1 MTPSTLPAIQPGATT
16 GNAGSTAASSTNT
29 NNAAQNRFLTLLVA
43 QMQAQDPLNPMDNA
57 QMTTQLAQISTVDGV
72 EKLNV
77 TMEKLLSQFGA
88 LEQLNATS
96 LIGRNVLIPA
106 DRIDLSQDDTGTA
119 VAAAGF
125 ELPQQASRVKIE
137 IRDANGL
144 PLRTIDMGAMKQG
157 MHTFSWDGKTDAGV
171 SVADGRYSFAMTAE
185 ANGSVLSVRSLSVA
199 HVEGMRKTDNRTM
212 LDLGA
217 YGLRPQSDVLAVY

>member
-1 MTPSTLPAIQPGATT
+1 MTTATLPLIVPGTSTSSSSASS
-16 GNAGSTAASSTNT
+16 STAAPAS
-29 NNAAQNRFLTLLVA
+29 AAQDRFLTLLVA

-96 LIGRNVLIPA
+96 MIGRSVLIPS
-106 DRIDLSQDDTGTA
+106 DRIELSRDDEGQA

-125 ELPQQASRVKIE
+125 ELSQAVSKVKVE

-144 PLRTIDMGAMKQG
+144 PIRTMDLGPMKNG
-157 MHTFSWDGKTDAGV
+157 MQTFSWDGKTDAGV
-171 SVADGRYSFAMTAE
+171 NAVDGKYSFVIKAE
-185 ANGSVLSVRSLSVA
+185 ANGAAVTTRSLSIARVD
-199 HVEGMRKTDNRTM
+199 GMQRTNNQTL

-217 YGLRPQSDVLAVY
+217 YGLRPQADVVAVY

>member
-1 MTPSTLPAIQPGATT
+1 MTLSTPALITQGT
-16 GNAGSTAASSTNT
+16 NAVSNKVTSSAAPA
-29 NNAAQNRFLTLLVA
+29 NAAQNRFLTLLVA

-72 EKLNV
+72 EKLNL

-106 DRIDLSQDDTGTA
+106 DRIELSRNDQGQA
-119 VAAAGF
+119 VGAAGF
-125 ELPQQASRVKIE
+125 DLPQAVSKVKIE
-137 IRDANGL
+137 IQDASGMPIRRIEL
-144 PLRTIDMGAMKQG
+144 GAMKEG
-157 MHTFSWDGKTDAGV
+157 MHTFSWDGKTDAGA
-171 SVADGRYSFAMTAE
+171 SAADGRYRFVVQAE
-185 ANGSVLSVRSLSVA
+185 ANGSAVSVRNLSIVG
-199 HVEGMRKTDNRTM
+199 VDGVRKTGDQTM

-217 YGLRPQSDVLAVY
+217 YGLRSQTDVVAVY

>member
-1 MTPSTLPAIQPGATT
+1 MTPNTLPAILPGTT
-16 GNAGSTAASSTNT
+16 PSNVGSAASKTNK
-29 NNAAQNRFLTLLVA
+29 NSSAQNRFLTLLVA

-96 LIGRNVLIPA
+96 LIGRSVLIPA
-106 DRIDLSQDDTGTA
+106 DSIDLSKDGAGKAMAT
-119 VAAAGF
+119 AGF

-137 IRDANGL
+137 IKDANGL
-144 PLRTIDMGAMKQG
+144 PLRTIDMGTLKEG
-157 MHTFSWDGKTDAGV
+157 IHTFNWDGKTDAGV
-171 SVADGRYSFAMTAE
+171 SAPDGRYSFTMIAD
-185 ANGSVLSVRSLSVA
+185 ANGSALSVRKLSVA
-199 HVEGMRKTDNRTM
+199 HVEGMRKTDNRTI
-212 LDLGA
+212 LDLGV

>member
-1 MTPSTLPAIQPGATT
+1 MTLSSPALIAPSPLSGSATVT
-16 GNAGSTAASSTNT
+16 SNAAPT
-29 NNAAQNRFLTLLVA
+29 NAAQNRFLTLLVA

-72 EKLNV
+72 EKLNL

-106 DRIDLSQDDTGTA
+106 DRIELSRSDEGQA
-119 VAAAGF
+119 VGAAGF
-125 ELPQQASRVKIE
+125 DLPQPVSKVKIVIQE
-137 IRDANGL
+137 ASGMPI
-144 PLRTIDMGAMKQG
+144 RTIDLGAMKEG
-157 MHTFSWDGKTDAGV
+157 LHTFSWDGKTDAGADA
-171 SVADGRYSFAMTAE
+171 ADGRYRFLVQAE
-185 ANGSVLSVRSLSVA
+185 ANGTAVSARNFSIA
-199 HVEGMRKTDNRTM
+199 GVEGMRKTGNQTM

-217 YGLRPQSDVLAVY
+217 YGLRPQTDVVAVY